1 MIYRC
6 CDTLRRNLV
15 AASPTLNGI
24 DYLEVIDRDLPGFDP
39 LRQRTL
45 LVHCLKPLPATFS
58 AANVKLIGGERV
70 RNVKVQWAA
79 PAAPLPAQLAPP
91 AEAATA
97 AIIGAL
103 DDAANVLVVRT
114 ATTGDFSAYTL
125 RLVDSAL
132 TDDPPAN
139 VDPRLA
145 DIDFC
150 FKVECPSDFDCQPQ
164 RYCPPAIGDAPDIDY
179 LAKDYS
185 SFRRL
190 LLDRMAQLVPQWQ
203 QSSAADTGIAV
214 AELLAYAADR
224 LSYQQDAI
232 ATETYL
238 NTARRRVSVRRL
250 ALLADYHMHDGCN
263 ARAWLQLQAAAPQVA
278 LPLDE
283 LQFLTRLP
291 GLPPGILAG
300 SQALATAMLLLPQV
314 YEPVRPPALAP
325 GNVQA
330 LFAAQNRIAFHTWSD
345 DRCGLPKGATRA
357 TLKGHQLGLKR
368 GDALLFEEVLG
379 PATGRPGDADPRHR
393 HVVCLSQDPRASVDP
408 LTNDPITEIE
418 WPRAD
423 ALPFP
428 LCISGVTDAAHG
440 NVHLAE
446 ISVARGNLLLVDHGA
461 TLTGEALGAVPPPT
475 AFLAPA
481 VNADRCDP
489 PARQAIPPRFRP
501 ALAAAPLTQAAGR
514 FALAASGMP
523 GTVAGPFAA
532 AADAFDWSLADVVP
546 QIALDGQAPASQAPP
561 TRWQARRQ
569 LLDSPSDATDLVVE
583 IDDDGVANLRF
594 GDDQLGQR
602 PNTGTAFTASYR
614 VGNGAPGNVGAN
626 AIVHLVGPQP
636 ALAQVLGV
644 RNPLPATGGLD
655 PESSDSVRRNAPE
668 AFRTQQRAVTTA
680 DYAAVTE
687 RDPQVQRAA
696 ASLRWTGSWHTVFIT
711 ADPWDGVDPLQLK
724 VDLAAE
730 VERYRMA
737 GHDLVFDDPGWVS
750 LDLALHVCVKDDYFR
765 SQVRQGLLQAL
776 GKQVLP
782 DGRRG
787 LFHADN
793 FTFGQPVYLSPI
805 YAAARQVPGVASVQ
819 VTRFQRLG
827 RDDVKPLIDGVL
839 AIGALEIARLD
850 NDRDFPERGVLRLD
864 LHGGQ

>member
-24 DYLEVIDRDLPGFDP
+24 DYLEVVDRDLPGFDP

-45 LVHCLKPLPATFS
+45 LVHCLKPLPPTFS
-58 AANVKLIGGERV
+58 AANVKLLGGERV
-70 RNVKVQWAA
+70 RNVAVEWAA
-79 PAAPLPAQLAPP
+79 PAAPLPPQLAPP

-97 AIIGAL
+97 AIVGAL
-103 DDAANVLVVRT
+103 DDDADVLLVRT
-114 ATTGDFSAYTL
+114 ASSGDFSTYTL
-125 RLVDSAL
+125 RLVGSPL

-139 VDPRLA
+139 FDPCLA
-145 DIDFC
+145 DVDFC

-164 RYCPPAIGDAPDIDY
+164 RSCPPEAEDAPDIDY

-203 QSSAADTGIAV
+203 QGSAADTGIAV
-214 AELLAYAADR
+214 AELLAYAADQ

-232 ATETYL
+232 VTEAYL

-250 ALLADYHMHDGCN
+250 ALLADYPMHDGCN
-263 ARAWLQLQAAAPQVA
+263 ARAWLQLQAAAPQVDLA
-278 LPLDE
+278 LDG

-291 GLPPGILAG
+291 GFAPGILAG

-325 GNVQA
+325 GNVRA

-357 TLKGHQLGLKR
+357 TLKGDQLGLER

-379 PATGRPGDADPRHR
+379 PATGQPGDADPRHR
-393 HVVCLSQDPRASVDP
+393 HVVCLSQDPREGVDP
-408 LTNDPITEIE
+408 LTSEAITEIE

-440 NVHLAE
+440 SVHLAQV
-446 ISVARGNLLLVDHGA
+446 SVARGNLLLVDHGA
-461 TLTGEALGAVPPPT
+461 TSTGEALGEVPPPT

-481 VNADRCDP
+481 TDADRCDP

-514 FALAASGMP
+514 FALAASGLP

-546 QIALDGQAPASQAPP
+546 QIALDGQVSGSLAPP

-569 LLDSPSDATDLVVE
+569 LLDSAGDASDLVVE
-583 IDDDGVANLRF
+583 IEDDGIAQLRF
-594 GDDQLGQR
+594 GDDVHGQR
-602 PNTGTAFTASYR
+602 PNTGTAFVAGYR
-614 VGNGAPGNVGAN
+614 VGNGAAGNVGAD

-636 ALAQVLGV
+636 ALAQVLGI
-644 RNPLPATGGLD
+644 RNPLPATGGVD
-655 PESSDSVRRNAPE
+655 PESIASVRSNAPE
-668 AFRTQQRAVTTA
+668 AFRTQQRAVTTD

-711 ADPWDGVDPLQLK
+711 ADPWDGVDPVPLK
-724 VDLAAE
+724 IELAAE
-730 VERYRMA
+730 VERLRMA
-737 GHDLVFDDPGWVS
+737 GHDLVFDDPRWVS

-765 SQVRQGLLQAL
+765 GQVRQGLLQVL
-776 GKQVLP
+776 GNRPLP
-782 DGRRG
+782 DGRLG

-793 FTFGQPVYLSPI
+793 FTFAQAVYLSTV
-805 YAAARQVPGVASVQ
+805 YAAAHQVPGVASVQ
-819 VTRFQRLG
+819 VTRFQRQG
-827 RDDVKPLIDGVL
+827 RDDPKPLMDGVL
-839 AIGALEIARLD
+839 TLGALEIARLD
-850 NDRDFPERGVLRLD
+850 NDPDFPERGVLRLD
-864 LHGGQ
+864 LHGGK